1 MLLFFVFSLI
11 FGHLLDK
18 QEVIFYC
25 VREEPVVFLR
35 KDEDFVPY
43 TPRKKENLHE
53 NLHGLNK
60 EEPVESL
67 ELTVRK
73 EVSRAELSSRN
84 DDLTRSTLTPLC
96 HSVSQLHDFA
106 ALNENVFYVYNDIE
120 FFKDEPQ
127 KVHIA
132 CEDDI
137 HVSEEVYKRPMFN
150 MPAYRLFTLFP
161 FFLFL
166 LALGCL
172 DALRDPPGCK

>member
-1 MLLFFVFSLI
+1 M
-11 FGHLLDK
+11 
-18 QEVIFYC
+18 
-25 VREEPVVFLR
+25 VFLR

-43 TPRKKENLHE
+43 TPRRKENLHE

-67 ELTVRK
+67 ELIVRK
-73 EVSRAELSSRN
+73 EVCKAEQQEQRPRPPALS
-84 DDLTRSTLTPLC
+84 LTLSTSLT
-96 HSVSQLHDFA
+96 QLHDFA
-106 ALNENVFYVYNDIE
+106 TLNENIFYVYNDIE

-137 HVSEEVYKRPMFN
+137 HVSEEVYKRPMFSL
-150 MPAYRLFTLFP
+150 PAYRLFTLS

-166 LALGCL
+166 LVLGCSA
-172 DALRDPPGCK
+172 DALLCVAHRVINSGACLSKADCPDFFFFFLLVS